1 MKFTLVFETNI
12 NGLINAYDS
21 SLKVNINS
29 IWNLY
34 HDEVDNVIITIPNFK
49 IRKDN
54 WISLGVCCNI
64 IHLEDNLKNVDSAYD
79 IVGE

>member
-1 MKFTLVFETNI
+1 MNTAYFKTQFSEPIISSNGIMKFTLVFETNI

-34 HDEVDNVIITIPNFK
+34 HDEVDNVIITIPL
-49 IRKDN
+49 
-54 WISLGVCCNI
+54 IS
-64 IHLEDNLKNVDSAYD
+64 K
-79 IVGE
+79 